1 MNEEEDTVICAGC
14 GLETDES
21 FRFHSKNYCPDCV
34 GRCGQCGTEGVL
46 SLMENV
52 YYYTN
57 RNRRAPTVLCNN
69 CIGHASRCSCCE
81 ETFMSGSYQTCECGD
96 EVLCHHCHEEEG
108 WYCSCMS
115 DHEDDDDSD
124 SNFIHN
130 YDYKPI
136 PIFYP
141 PIKRPMTLY
150 LGVEEE
156 VDRVQDR
163 EGLCEDLFTIS
174 NGEELFYLKRD
185 GSLSDEGGLEIVTHP
200 MTINYH
206 RTKMVWKEII
216 GMCETHSAKSHNAGN
231 CGLHVHFNKDFFGSR
246 DSIEICSYKLMLIM
260 SKFVEQIS
268 RFSRR
273 KEFDYCSRIYINK
286 IREKLDVRKS
296 GDIFAITLRE
306 TDDSIIHT
314 LSPERLNSLFSPPL
328 RRRSNVYTP
337 CPPAERYPNPVMSS
351 YESLEELAYEKK
363 WRIKSLKF
371 QTDSGKYQAINFSN
385 RHTIEIRI
393 WRGTLQHD
401 TLMATL
407 EMTNG
412 MVKACKYNSVATI
425 EKMTWDQLVAS
436 IMSYDKPKYL
446 HKYLIKRGLYM
457 IDDVIA
463 KNSDDKKEI
472 IEDIPIHGSRMTGY
486 GMSDDCESYFYGEE
500 YRPPDV
506 EVRPISIEQITVPQ
520 SNIENRFNTAHSTW
534 GDSAP
539 AIQARTQ
546 EQLNRAIRSMELSTA
561 SRASIPTMQTPIDI
575 IDNFRNMWYDE
586 NTTVRDI
593 VGDGATISL
602 ETRGTPN
609 ISFSDRYRSAYQLEN
624 DAIDIIFSDTDT
636 SREENYN

>member
-1 MNEEEDTVICAGC
+1 
-14 GLETDES
+14 
-21 FRFHSKNYCPDCV
+21 
-34 GRCGQCGTEGVL
+34 
-46 SLMENV
+46 
-52 YYYTN
+52 
-57 RNRRAPTVLCNN
+57 
-69 CIGHASRCSCCE
+69 
-81 ETFMSGSYQTCECGD
+81 MSN
-96 EVLCHHCHEEEG
+96 
-108 WYCSCMS
+108 
-115 DHEDDDDSD
+115 HEDDDDDD

-130 YDYKPI
+130 YDYKPM

-141 PIKRPMTLY
+141 PTKRPMPLY

-163 EGLCEDLFTIS
+163 EGLCEDLISIS

-206 RTKMVWKEII
+206 KTKMVWKEII
-216 GMCETHSAKSHNAGN
+216 GMCEAHNAKSHNAGN

-246 DSIEICSYKLMLIM
+246 DSIDICSYKLMLIM

-286 IREKLDVRKS
+286 IRERLDARKS
-296 GDIFAITLRE
+296 GDIFATTLRE
-306 TDDSIIHT
+306 TDNSIIHT
-314 LSPERLNSLFSPPL
+314 LSPERLHSLFNPPS
-328 RRRSNVYTP
+328 RRGFDGYIP
-337 CPPAERYPNPVMSS
+337 CPPVERYPNPVMSS

-371 QTDSGKYQAINFSN
+371 QTESGKYQAINFSN
-385 RHTIEIRI
+385 RYTIEIRI

-446 HKYLIKRGLYM
+446 RNYLIKRGLYM
-457 IDDVIA
+457 IDGVIA
-463 KNSDDKKEI
+463 KNSEDKKEI
-472 IEDIPIHGSRMTGY
+472 VEDIPVHGSRMTEY
-486 GMSDDCESYFYGEE
+486 DIPNDCEPDLYWGEC
-500 YRPPDV
+500 RTPDV
-506 EVRPISIEQITVPQ
+506 EARPISIEQITVPA
-520 SNIENRFNTAHSTW
+520 SNIENRFNSTW

-539 AIQARTQ
+539 SIQSRTQ
-546 EQLNRAIRSMELSTA
+546 EQLNRAIRSMGLS
-561 SRASIPTMQTPIDI
+561 SRYSIPSTSEATGSFIANGI
-575 IDNFRNMWYDE
+575 WY
-586 NTTVRDI
+586 NATALTTVRD
-593 VGDGATISL
+593 VVEDGATISL
-602 ETRGTPN
+602 ETRGAPN
-609 ISFSDRYRSAYQLEN
+609 IGFRGGYRSAYRLAN
-624 DAIDIIFSDTDT
+624 DTMDSIIPDTDT